1 MGTQGIKQIMPM
13 NDRLNIQKFINEL
26 EIYSNR
32 KLNYPEEVGQIL
44 QIVMQT
50 GLVGE
55 FEDLIFQAKFFVSTQ
70 ELMKRI
76 GPSTDGFEKL
86 SAEYQKSIK
95 TAMNILKTIME
106 EPQSDV
112 DKEWAKKFVAIDAD
126 GLNRFVKLSSDL
138 GAIKNWQI
146 DGKPLPYNS
155 NPAVSLRSQDDTK
168 KKAVVLLIRI
178 QKSALLSMV
187 LFILFLFLDTPVTT
201 LGWILSLGIAAFLLY
216 IILQISIMN
225 RTLKS

>member
-1 MGTQGIKQIMPM
+1 
-13 NDRLNIQKFINEL
+13 
-26 EIYSNR
+26 
-32 KLNYPEEVGQIL
+32 
-44 QIVMQT
+44 
-50 GLVGE
+50 
-55 FEDLIFQAKFFVSTQ
+55 
-70 ELMKRI
+70 
-76 GPSTDGFEKL
+76 
-86 SAEYQKSIK
+86 
-95 TAMNILKTIME
+95 
-106 EPQSDV
+106 
-112 DKEWAKKFVAIDAD
+112 
-126 GLNRFVKLSSDL
+126 LNRFVKLSSDL